1 MKLFNVVGID
11 DLEGLTF
18 ARCTSIAKAEK
29 AKTMLETMLEEEFE
43 CMVRIV
49 EDNIEVD
56 VVEIDGKLVKL

>member
-11 DLEGLTF
+11 DLEDLTC
-18 ARCTSIAKAEK
+18 ARCTSIVKAEK
-29 AKTMLETMLEEEFE
+29 AKTMLEEEGFE

>member
-11 DLEGLTF
+11 DLEDLTF
-18 ARCTSIAKAEK
+18 ARCTSIVKAEK
-29 AKTMLETMLEEEFE
+29 AKTMLEEEGFE
-43 CMVRIV
+43 GIVRIV